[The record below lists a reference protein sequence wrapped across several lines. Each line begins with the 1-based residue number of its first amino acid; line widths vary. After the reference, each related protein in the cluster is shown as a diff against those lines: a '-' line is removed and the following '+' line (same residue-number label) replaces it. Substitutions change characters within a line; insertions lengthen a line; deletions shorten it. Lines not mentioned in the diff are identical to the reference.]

1 MRKEGKYGFL
11 FILPWLFGFLAFKA
25 IPLLMS
31 GVLSFM
37 DYNIISSPEFIG
49 FDNFRELAENE
60 LFWSSMKSTGLYVLY
75 TVPMK
80 MVFSLFIAYI
90 LSSKVKGIGFFR
102 SVYYIPSL
110 MGGSVAISILWR
122 YMFMQDGMINSLLE
136 LIGIEGPAWL
146 SIPGTAMFVI
156 SFQHVW
162 QFGSTM
168 VVFLAALK
176 GMPGSLIEAA
186 EIDGAGRFKQV
197 IFITIPGIL
206 PTICILLIMKMGTL
220 FGSSFEMVYG
230 LQNPTAWTQEVIAT
244 IVYKNGIGRGEYSL
258 STALSLL
265 QGVIALILTFGANFI
280 SKKLSNIS
288 MW

>member
-186 EIDGAGRFKQV
+186 EIDGATRKRIFWSV
-197 IFITIPGIL
+197 IIPYITPVVFFNLLTNLVTAFQEFNSPFVITAGGPYETTYLMSMMIYENAFRYLNMGLSSAISL
-206 PTICILLIMKMGTL
+206 VLFTIIVSFTLLL
-220 FGSSFEMVYG
+220 FGSSRFWVNY
-230 LQNPTAWTQEVIAT
+230 QD
-244 IVYKNGIGRGEYSL
+244 
-258 STALSLL
+258 
-265 QGVIALILTFGANFI
+265 
-280 SKKLSNIS
+280 
-288 MW
+288 

>member
-11 FILPWLFGFLAFKA
+11 FILPWLIGFLAFKA

-49 FDNFRELAENE
+49 LDNFRELADDE
-60 LFWSSMKSTGLYVLY
+60 LFWSSMKSTGLYVLF

-90 LSSKVKGIGFFR
+90 LSSKVRGIGFFR
-102 SVYYIPSL
+102 SIYYIPSL

-122 YMFMQDGMINSLLE
+122 YMFMKDGMINSILAT
-136 LIGIEGPAWL
+136 IGIEGPAWL

-176 GMPGSLIEAA
+176 GMPNSLIEAA
-186 EIDGAGRFKQV
+186 EIDGASRKR
-197 IFITIPGIL
+197 IFWSVIL
-206 PTICILLIMKMGTL
+206 PYITPVVFFNLMTNLVTAFQEFNSPFVITAGGPYESTYLMSMMIYENAFRYLNMGLSCAISLILFVIIVSFTLIL
-220 FGSSFEMVYG
+220 FGSSRYWVNY
-230 LQNPTAWTQEVIAT
+230 QD
-244 IVYKNGIGRGEYSL
+244 
-258 STALSLL
+258 
-265 QGVIALILTFGANFI
+265 
-280 SKKLSNIS
+280 
-288 MW
+288 

>member
-186 EIDGAGRFKQV
+186 EIDGATRKRIFWSV
-197 IFITIPGIL
+197 IIPYITPVVFFNLLTNLVTAFQEFNSPFVITAGGPYETTYLMSMMIYENAFRYLNMGLSSAISL
-206 PTICILLIMKMGTL
+206 VLFTIIVSFTLLL
-220 FGSSFEMVYG
+220 FGSSRLWVNY
-230 LQNPTAWTQEVIAT
+230 QD
-244 IVYKNGIGRGEYSL
+244 
-258 STALSLL
+258 
-265 QGVIALILTFGANFI
+265 
-280 SKKLSNIS
+280 
-288 MW
+288 

>member
-11 FILPWLFGFLAFKA
+11 FILPWLIGFLAFKA

-49 FDNFRELAENE
+49 LDNFRELADDE
-60 LFWSSMKSTGLYVLY
+60 LFWSSMKSTGLYVLF

-90 LSSKVKGIGFFR
+90 LSSKVRGIGFFR
-102 SVYYIPSL
+102 SIYYIPSL

-122 YMFMQDGMINSLLE
+122 YMFMKDGMINSILA
-136 LIGIEGPAWL
+136 LIEVEGPAWL
-146 SIPGTAMFVI
+146 SVPGTAMFVI

-176 GMPGSLIEAA
+176 GMPNSLIEAA
-186 EIDGAGRFKQV
+186 EIDGASRKR
-197 IFITIPGIL
+197 IFWSVIL
-206 PTICILLIMKMGTL
+206 PYITPVVFFNLMTNLVTAFQEFNSPFVITAGGPYESTYLMSMMIYENAFRYLNMGLSSAISLILFVIIVSFTLIL
-220 FGSSFEMVYG
+220 FGSSRYWVNY
-230 LQNPTAWTQEVIAT
+230 QD
-244 IVYKNGIGRGEYSL
+244 
-258 STALSLL
+258 
-265 QGVIALILTFGANFI
+265 
-280 SKKLSNIS
+280 
-288 MW
+288 